1 MDDHVGFGGQNV
13 DGFPIQ
19 DVALLVRRLR
29 PAVRRRVERLAGH
42 PDDPT
47 HDGVLLQRGHRRDP
61 ELARWSSV
69 SHSKSDKRT
78 RKALA
83 EQFSSYGQ
91 IVVEVP
97 FDSHLRPGGVIDGT
111 AHMDPATR
119 RRFVEIAAGLAEQ
132 FPTDTSG

>member
-1 MDDHVGFGGQNV
+1 MDDHVGFGGQKSTASRSRMSPCWYVVFVQPCDAGSN
-13 DGFPIQ
+13 G
-19 DVALLVRRLR
+19 RRAIPTIR
-29 PAVRRRVERLAGH
+29 PH
-42 PDDPT
+42 
-47 HDGVLLQRGHRRDP
+47 HGVLLQRGHRRDP

-119 RRFVEIAAGLAEQ
+119 RRFVEIAAALAEQ